1 MSSSPNIINR
11 LTSLT
16 QHLSNTATTTTTI
29 TTTQPHDST
38 TTKMPQQAASA
49 SSLKDLFSLKG
60 KVIVITGAS
69 GPKGMGIEA
78 ARGCAEMGAD
88 VAITYASRKEGAEK
102 NVEELTKEYG
112 VKVKAYKCNVGEYQ
126 QCEDLVSSVMK
137 DFGKIDAFIA
147 KYVSVPISSTAF
159 LLSDESHTNM
169 LLLTTA
175 LVQQP
180 TAASLTAPRRTGTTL
195 STPT

>member
-1 MSSSPNIINR
+1 
-11 LTSLT
+11 
-16 QHLSNTATTTTTI
+16 
-29 TTTQPHDST
+29 
-38 TTKMPQQAASA
+38 MPQQPAAA

-60 KVIVITGAS
+60 KVVVVTGAS

-126 QCEDLVSSVMK
+126 QCEDLVQTVLK

-147 KYVSVPISSTAF
+147 KYVVP
-159 LLSDESHTNM
+159 
-169 LLLTTA
+169 LTRYHRI
-175 LVQQP
+175 Q
-180 TAASLTAPRRTGTTL
+180 
-195 STPT
+195 

>member
-1 MSSSPNIINR
+1 MYIRAGHPSFLFSMSRR
-11 LTSLT
+11 LLLFS
-16 QHLSNTATTTTTI
+16 QHLNNPISKIPIPLAHTSRQVPPQPRTPTSFFHTTT
-29 TTTQPHDST
+29 PA
-38 TTKMPQQAASA
+38 KMPQQAAAA

-60 KVIVITGAS
+60 KVVVVTGAS

-112 VKVKAYKCNVGEYQ
+112 TKVKAYKCNVGEYQ
-126 QCEDLVSSVMK
+126 QCEDLVQQVLK

-147 KYVSVPISSTAF
+147 K
-159 LLSDESHTNM
+159 
-169 LLLTTA
+169 
-175 LVQQP
+175 
-180 TAASLTAPRRTGTTL
+180 
-195 STPT
+195 

>member
-1 MSSSPNIINR
+1 MPPSTITNR
-11 LTSLT
+11 LNSIS
-16 QHLSNTATTTTTI
+16 QQLSQQATTSTVTNTI
-29 TTTQPHDST
+29 HEP
-38 TTKMPQQAASA
+38 TTKMPQQAAAA

-60 KVIVITGAS
+60 KVVVVTGAS

-112 VKVKAYKCNVGEYQ
+112 TKVKAYKCNVGEYE
-126 QCEDLVSSVMK
+126 QCEELVQNVLK

-147 KYVSVPISSTAF
+147 KCVYTSIT
-159 LLSDESHTNM
+159 
-169 LLLTTA
+169 
-175 LVQQP
+175 
-180 TAASLTAPRRTGTTL
+180 
-195 STPT
+195 

>member
-1 MSSSPNIINR
+1 MYIRAGHPSFLFPMSRR
-11 LTSLT
+11 LFLFS
-16 QHLSNTATTTTTI
+16 QHLNNPISKIPIPPLTHTSSRTRPIPSFFHTTT
-29 TTTQPHDST
+29 HA
-38 TTKMPQQAASA
+38 KMPQQPAAA

-60 KVIVITGAS
+60 KVVVVTGAS

-112 VKVKAYKCNVGEYQ
+112 TKVKAYKCNVGEYQ
-126 QCEDLVSSVMK
+126 QCEDLVQTVLK

-147 KYVSVPISSTAF
+147 KYVVHHIQYIPQYTV
-159 LLSDESHTNM
+159 DTDD
-169 LLLTTA
+169 
-175 LVQQP
+175 
-180 TAASLTAPRRTGTTL
+180 G
-195 STPT
+195 